1 MQIQNVV
8 ASVNLDRKLSLEKL
22 LESLERSE
30 YQPDTFPGLVYRI
43 ENPSATFLI
52 FQTGKIICIGSK
64 TIAQAKQAIA
74 ELVKIFKGLG
84 IRMPKEYKVNVENI
98 VVTDTLGEKINVD
111 ELVFA
116 LPESEYTP
124 DTFPGVVYR
133 ISDPKVSFLIF
144 GSGKIVC
151 AGAKTIADAKKA
163 VDILKKKLKSIGV
176 L

>member
-8 ASVNLDRKLSLEKL
+8 ASVNLERKLSLEKL
-22 LESLERSE
+22 LESLDKSE

-43 ENPSATFLI
+43 NNPSATFLI

-64 TIAQAKQAIA
+64 TIAQAKQAVG
-74 ELVKIFKGLG
+74 ELVKIFRGLG
-84 IRMPKEYKVNVENI
+84 MKMPKEYKINVENI

-111 ELVFA
+111 ELVFS

-133 ISDPKVSFLIF
+133 ITDPKVSFLIF

-151 AGAKTIADAKKA
+151 AGAKTIADSKKA
-163 VDILKKKLKSIGV
+163 VDILRKKLKSIGV

>member
-8 ASVNLDRKLSLEKL
+8 VSVDLKRKLSLERL
-22 LESLERSE
+22 LESLEKSE

-43 ENPSATFLI
+43 DNPSASFLI
-52 FQTGKIICIGSK
+52 FQTGKVICIGSK
-64 TIAQAKQAIA
+64 NIPSAKQAID
-74 ELVKIFKGLG
+74 ELVKRLRNLG
-84 IRMPKEYKVNVENI
+84 IRIGKDYKVNVENI
-98 VVTDTLGEKINVD
+98 VVTDFLGKRINVD

-133 ISDPKVSFLIF
+133 ITEPKTSFLIF

-151 AGAKTIADAKKA
+151 AGAKTVAEAKKA
-163 VDILKKKLKSIGV
+163 VEILKKKLVKIGV